1 VHATGVVVAVVF
13 VKQHFVLKSCL

>member
-1 VHATGVVVAVVF
+1 VHATGVVVTVVL